1 MTPNQAEIEQKIRD
15 NFQHLESLSL
25 TISGN
30 NLHIDI
36 VSQDFAG
43 MSSLHKQ
50 KKIYAALNQWLQS
63 GAIHAVTM
71 NTRESES

>member
-1 MTPNQAEIEQKIRD
+1 MNPSQAEIEQKIRD
-15 NFQHLESLSL
+15 NFQHLKSLSL
-25 TISGN
+25 TLSGN

-36 VSQDFAG
+36 VSKDFVG

-50 KKIYAALNQWLQS
+50 KKIYAALNHWLQS

-71 NTRESES
+71 NTRESDS